1 MMTRRRTGP
10 RPVEVAA
17 NRIILPFLQYVV
29 LRPIGVNE
37 RAEVVPALLKTT
49 MGPFSSVT
57 WDEQT
62 SASVYGPSVYSPLLD
77 ACRAQGTSESLH
89 LIQLLSAMLVAAN
102 ENGSIPHLNRLVE
115 GGHEEGT
122 GGQSE
127 ERLRAANQ
135 VRLV

>member
-17 NRIILPFLQYVV
+17 NRILLPFLQYVV

-49 MGPFSSVT
+49 MRLFSSVT

-62 SASVYGPSVYSPLLD
+62 SASVYGPLLD
-77 ACRAQGTSESLH
+77 TCRAQGTSESLH

-122 GGQSE
+122 GGQNE